1 MPASSFANN
10 RTRARIAFMALLCV
24 LGHAL
29 PTCATAADEA
39 ITLAEVR
46 GGVLL
51 LAGDEPER
59 YEPATTVGTNVH
71 IRIAGPVAH
80 SVVQQTFR
88 NPREN
93 WVDALYAFPVPED
106 AAITQLRLRIGERV
120 VEGEVQERVQ
130 AQRTFERARAE
141 GKRAALLEQHRPNL
155 FTTAA
160 ANIPPGGKVVVEFEY
175 QQTVRWR
182 DGTFSIVQPTAVTPR
197 YVPATTRRLD
207 ETISV
212 AGTGNGW
219 AVLPG
224 ELPNSVPMDRDPLA
238 EEAHKPAFAL
248 SVTLNPGFPLSELG
262 SPSHNVEIKRSDAQH
277 VITVVEPNGGDRD
290 FTLRW
295 TPTSAAAPRAA
306 FFAESGP
313 RGDYGLLMVM
323 PPQQAFER
331 TTRIPRQVTFV
342 LDKSGSMAGASMR
355 QAKAALTDALY
366 RLHPDDEF
374 DVVAFDSSTH
384 AFFGRMTMAD
394 AGTVQRAV
402 DRVARIEADGGT
414 AMAPALEQTF
424 AAMPDDRSRLQQIV
438 FVTDGAVG
446 NEAELFALIERR
458 LGSRRLFTVGIGS
471 APNHHFMT
479 EAAHFG
485 RGTFVQISNAREVQ
499 EKMRT
504 LLDRIEHAA
513 LTGLA
518 LNLPGARMI
527 TPNPLPDLYRGE
539 PVVALMALDGEPSA
553 GTLNGRIGDV
563 AWSTQLSLSRTGT
576 AGVETRWARERIQ
589 HWMRQRV
596 LGTNPEDVRR
606 EVLAIALEHQL
617 VSPFTSLVAVD
628 RTPIRPVDADP
639 EAEAV
644 DANAPAGRHAPPT
657 VQLAQ
662 GATLAPLLRA
672 LGLGLLLLVLTGMAI
687 QRLSP
692 RSATA

>member
-1 MPASSFANN
+1 MH
-10 RTRARIAFMALLCV
+10 V
-24 LGHAL
+24 
-29 PTCATAADEA
+29 
-39 ITLAEVR
+39 
-46 GGVLL
+46 
-51 LAGDEPER
+51 
-59 YEPATTVGTNVH
+59 
-71 IRIAGPVAH
+71 RIAGPVAH

-93 WVDALYAFPVPED
+93 WVDALYAFPLPED
-106 AAITQLRLRIGERV
+106 AAITHLRLRIGERI

-160 ANIPPGGKVVVEFEY
+160 ANIPPGGEVVVEFEY

-182 DGTFSIVQPTAVTPR
+182 DGSFSIIQPTAVTPR
-197 YVPATTRRLD
+197 YTPATTRRLD
-207 ETISV
+207 EIISV
-212 AGTGNGW
+212 EGTGNGW

-224 ELPNSVPMDRDPLA
+224 ELPNAVPMTIDPLPG
-238 EEAHKPAFAL
+238 EARKPAFAL
-248 SVTLNPGFPLSELG
+248 SVTLNAGFPLSELR
-262 SPSHNVEIKRSDAQH
+262 SPSHAVEIERTDAQH
-277 VITVVEPNGGDRD
+277 VITVMEPHGGDRD

-295 TPTSAAAPRAA
+295 TPTSASAPRAA
-306 FFAESGP
+306 FFAESSPG
-313 RGDYGLLMVM
+313 GDYGLLMVM
-323 PPQQAFER
+323 PPQQVFDR

-366 RLHPDDEF
+366 RLHPNDEF
-374 DVVAFDSSTH
+374 DVVVFDSSAH
-384 AFFGRMTMAD
+384 AFFGRMTKAD

-414 AMAPALEQTF
+414 DMAPALEQTF
-424 AAMPDDRSRLQQIV
+424 AAMPDDQSRLQQIV

-485 RGTFVQISNAREVQ
+485 RGTFVQISNAQDVQ
-499 EKMRT
+499 EKMGT
-504 LLDRIEHAA
+504 LLDRIEHTT

-518 LNLPGARMI
+518 LKLPGARMI

-539 PVVALMALDGEPSA
+539 PVVALMALDGEPSVGA
-553 GTLNGRIGDV
+553 LKGRIGDV
-563 AWSTQLSLSRTGT
+563 AWSTQLSLSRTET
-576 AGVETRWARERIQ
+576 AGIETRWARERIQ

-606 EVLAIALEHQL
+606 EVLAIALEHEL

-628 RTPIRPVDADP
+628 RTPIRPVDAG
-639 EAEAV
+639 AQSEAV
-644 DANAPAGRHAPPT
+644 DANAPAGRHAPPN
-657 VQLAQ
+657 VQLAN
-662 GATLAPLLRA
+662 GASLAPLLRA
-672 LGLGLLLLVLTGMAI
+672 LGLGLLLLVLTGMAV